1 MKKLFKYILFI
12 VLLVGCYSGKFLIYE
27 KRGVTYFKT
36 DAETSSEK
44 IYKIY
49 SVPSNYILC
58 GIAFEGSGTNETAI
72 FQYTDSSKLYF
83 ADHPNKGLNHNKMY
97 ENCTTVQLYWRTRS
111 MFLDWDIEWLKTLDD
126 TAKNA
131 FLDIFHDKFNVSFR
145 YIYNNRPNDYDAVD
159 ISGIT
164 ENGLY
169 WRDVKLWNTCMGYIN
184 ATDSTKDMLDK
195 CIDANIEKFYS
206 LSIEE
211 RFEEYFNKNKDYNSI

>member
-1 MKKLFKYILFI
+1 MNKLFKYILF
-12 VLLVGCYSGKFLIYE
+12 VLLLVGCYSNKHLYE
-27 KRGVTYFKT
+27 KRGVTYFRT
-36 DAETSSEK
+36 NVGLLDEK

-49 SVPSNYILC
+49 SVPSCYNACAVFY
-58 GIAFEGSGTNETAI
+58 GNTGDVVV
-72 FQYTDSSKLYF
+72 FQYPDTSGLYF
-83 ADHPNKGLNHNKMY
+83 ADHPNEGLNHERMQK
-97 ENCTTVQLYWRTRS
+97 NCTTVQLYWRTYS

-131 FLDIFHDKFNVSFR
+131 FLNIFHDKFNVSFR

-211 RFEEYFNKNKDYNSI
+211 RFEEYFNKNEDYNSI